1 MLKTT
6 WQRIVTLAAA
16 VVILG
21 AAAGCGSQTSST
33 SPSKGPVQGGTLS
46 IEVSADPVGLDPAT
60 TLDNDSGY
68 VLGTLYDGLTSYGV
82 GNTKVE
88 PGLATSWQITNGGKT
103 YIFNLRKGVKFSDG
117 TPFNSQAVAFWIDH
131 MINPKNPDYYGNL
144 KGAETFVPF
153 TWGNVT
159 GTQVLGPY
167 KIAINMSQPNGEFLA
182 DLAMV
187 WNGVTS
193 PKMLKTY
200 GTDAWQH
207 PSGTGPFTFVRWVK
221 GQYIEVKAN
230 PNYWGGKPHL
240 SEILFK
246 IIPDQSTQLLSLKTG
261 AINILTDVAPSEIPT
276 IKAAKNLKLI
286 AEPGLDD
293 NYISLPVQTP
303 PFNNPLVR
311 QAVNYAVNKQA
322 IDQHLYG
329 GYAQVMNSP
338 LPTVA
343 FGYDKSIPAYP
354 YNVQKAKQLMQQ
366 AGYGKGFSF
375 TMDVYNNARGYN
387 PIGGPE
393 LAVAIQSYLKA
404 IGINLQ
410 LNVLD
415 PSTWLAQARSNSFNK
430 MSLAGW
436 TGDNGDPD
444 DMISPLFNGNAFL
457 TGNFSH
463 YSNPTV
469 NQDFA
474 KALLTSN
481 QSQRAAYYDQ
491 IQKTIMKDAPAIFLN
506 YTDLMRAT
514 TSNVHGFVPNPTFF
528 YVNMNQVW
536 LSK

>member
-1 MLKTT
+1 MKAN
-6 WQRIVTLAAA
+6 WQRVLTLAVA
-16 VVILG
+16 VLVLG
-21 AAAGCGSQTSST
+21 AAGCGSQTT
-33 SPSKGPVQGGTLS
+33 APQSKGPVEGGTLS
-46 IEVSADPVGLDPAT
+46 IEVSADPVGLDPAN

-68 VLGTLYDGLTSYGV
+68 VLGTLYDGLTAYGV
-82 GNTKVE
+82 GNTTVK
-88 PGLATSWQITNGGKT
+88 PGLAKSWQITNGGKT
-103 YIFNLRKGVKFSDG
+103 YIFDLRQGVKFSDG
-117 TPFNSQAVAFWIDH
+117 APFNAQAVAFWVDH
-131 MINPKNPDYYGNL
+131 LINPKNPDYYANL

-159 GTQVLGPY
+159 GTQILGPY

-207 PSGTGPFTFVRWVK
+207 PAGTGPFEFVRWVK
-221 GQYIEVKAN
+221 GQYVEVKAN
-230 PNYWGGKPHL
+230 PDYWGGKPHL

-246 IIPDQSTQLLSLKTG
+246 IIPDQSAQLLSLKTG

-276 IKAAKNLKLI
+276 IKGDKSLRLL

-293 NYISLPVQTP
+293 NYVSLPVQTG
-303 PFNNPLVR
+303 PFKSLLVR
-311 QAVNYAVNKQA
+311 QAVNYAVDKQA
-322 IDQHLYG
+322 IDQSLYG

-343 FGYDKSIPAYP
+343 FGYDPNIPAYS
-354 YNVQKAKQLMQQ
+354 YNLQKAKQLMQQ
-366 AGYGKGFSF
+366 AGYGKGFTF
-375 TMDVYNNARGYN
+375 TIDVYNNARGYN

-393 LAVAIQSYLKA
+393 LAVAIQNDLAK
-404 IGINLQ
+404 IGITLK

-415 PSTWLAQARSNSFNK
+415 PATWLAEARSTSFNK

-444 DMISPLFNGNAFL
+444 DMISPLFNGNAFT

-463 YSNPTV
+463 YNNATV

-481 QSQRAAYYDQ
+481 PTQRAAIYDQ
-491 IQKTIMKDAPAIFLN
+491 VQKTIMKDAPAIFLN
-506 YTDLMRAT
+506 YTNLMRAES
-514 TSNVHGFVPNPTFF
+514 TSVHGFVPNPTFF

>member
-1 MLKTT
+1 MVKMN
-6 WQRIVTLAAA
+6 WQRLLTGAA
-16 VVILG
+16 VAFALG
-21 AAAGCGSQTSST
+21 AASLGSQIPAQAA
-33 SPSKGPVQGGTLS
+33 SPTQGGTLS

-68 VLGTLYDGLTSYGV
+68 ILGTLYDGLTAYGV
-82 GNTKVE
+82 GTTKVM
-88 PGLATSWQITNGGKT
+88 PGLAASWQITNGGKT
-103 YIFNLRKGVKFSDG
+103 YIFNLRQGVKFSDG
-117 TPFNSQAVAFWIDH
+117 TPFNAQAVAFWVDH

-153 TWGNVT
+153 TWGSVT

-167 KIAINMSQPNGEFLA
+167 KIAIHMSQPNGEFLA

-193 PKMLKTY
+193 PKMLRTY
-200 GTDAWQH
+200 GTNAWQH
-207 PSGTGPFTFVRWVK
+207 PAGTGPFEFVRWVK
-221 GQYIEVKAN
+221 GQYVEVKAN
-230 PNYWGGKPHL
+230 PNYWGGKPYL

-246 IIPDQSTQLLSLKTG
+246 IIPDQATQLLSLKTG
-261 AINILTDVAPSEIPT
+261 AVNILTDVAPSEIPT
-276 IKAAKNLKLI
+276 IKSDAGLRLL

-293 NYISLPVQTP
+293 NYISLPVQTG
-303 PFNNPLVR
+303 PFKSLLVR
-311 QAVNYAVNKQA
+311 QAVNYAVDKAA
-322 IDQHLYG
+322 IDKSLYG

-343 FGYDKSIPAYP
+343 FGYDKTIPAYP
-354 YNVQKAKQLMQQ
+354 YNLQKAKQLMKQ
-366 AGYGKGFSF
+366 AGYPRGFTF

-393 LAVAIQSYLKA
+393 LAVAIQNDLKE
-404 IGINLQ
+404 IGITLN

-415 PSTWLAQARSNSFNK
+415 PATWLGEARSNSFDK

-463 YSNPTV
+463 YNNPTV

-474 KALLTSN
+474 KALLTSVPA
-481 QSQRAAYYDQ
+481 QRAAYYDV
-491 IQKTIMKDAPAIFLN
+491 IQKQIMHDAPVIFLN
-506 YTDLMRAT
+506 YTNLMRAT